1 MNNFNKLSIVFKV
14 NPNGFRT
21 LGSRM
26 NVLIIGGNRF
36 FGKKLSRAL
45 IQDGHNVTLL
55 NRGSLNDGLGNE
67 VTRIKCD
74 RTNSTE
80 LQKAVGNST
89 WDLVYDQVCYTAKE
103 AQEAQKVFDGKV
115 SHYIFTS
122 SQSVYEPNENID
134 ESFFDPYTYNFE
146 KQETKESNYAEAK
159 RQCEAT
165 FFDNPS
171 FPVTAVRFPIVLGAD
186 DYTERL
192 LFHIKKVMNGEEI
205 HFPDQ
210 DAKIS
215 FISSDDAAMVL
226 RFLGDQ
232 NAAVGPINAAAEKPI
247 ALMDFIQIIEEAIGK
262 KAVFAD
268 AATNENH
275 SPYGIEQDWFMNV
288 QKLKSMDCTPAPIK
302 NWLKDEIQSV
312 IQSSK
317 F

>member
-1 MNNFNKLSIVFKV
+1 
-14 NPNGFRT
+14 
-21 LGSRM
+21 M
-26 NVLIIGGNRF
+26 NVLVIGGSRF
-36 FGKKLSRAL
+36 FGKKLSRKL
-45 IQDGHNVTLL
+45 IQDGHKVTLL
-55 NRGSLNDGLGNE
+55 NRGTLDDELGNG

-74 RTNSTE
+74 RTNSNE

-89 WDLVYDQVCYTAKE
+89 WDLVYDQVCYTAKD
-103 AQEAQKVFDGKV
+103 AQEAKKVFDGKV

-122 SQSVYEPNENID
+122 SQSVYEPNGNID
-134 ESFFDPYTYNFE
+134 ESFFDPYTHSFE

-165 FFDNPS
+165 FFNNPS

-192 LFHIKKVMNGEEI
+192 LFHIKKVMKGEEI
-205 HFPDQ
+205 YFPAPH
-210 DAKIS
+210 AKIS

-232 NAAVGPINAAAEKPI
+232 NKAVGPINAAAEKPI
-247 ALMDFIQIIEEAIGK
+247 ALKDFTQYLEEATGRK
-262 KAVFAD
+262 VVLAES
-268 AATNENH
+268 ATDENH

-302 NWLKDEIQSV
+302 NWISDEIQTV
-312 IQSSK
+312 IQSK
-317 F
+317 RF

>member
-1 MNNFNKLSIVFKV
+1 MNNSNKLVIVSEA
-14 NPNGFRT
+14 NPNGSRT
-21 LGSRM
+21 FGCCM

-36 FGKKLSRAL
+36 FGKKLSRIL
-45 IQDGHNVTLL
+45 IQEGHKVTLL
-55 NRGSLNDGLGNE
+55 NRGSLDDGLGNE

-74 RTNSTE
+74 RTNLSE
-80 LQKAVGNST
+80 FKKAVGNST

-103 AQEAQKVFDGKV
+103 AEEAKKVFDGNV

-134 ESFFDPYTYNFE
+134 ESFFNPYTHNFE

-165 FFDNPS
+165 FFDTPS

-192 LFHIKKVMNGEEI
+192 LFHIEKVMTGEEI
-205 HFPDQ
+205 YFPAP

-226 RFLGDQ
+226 RFLG
-232 NAAVGPINAAAEKPI
+232 NHKKAVGPINAAAEKPI
-247 ALMDFIQIIEEAIGK
+247 MLMDFIQNIEETTGK
-262 KAVFAD
+262 KAVFAEI
-268 AATNENH
+268 ATNENH
-275 SPYGIEQDWFMNV
+275 SPYGIKKDWFMNV
-288 QKLKSMDCTPAPIK
+288 QKLKSMQCTPAPIK
-302 NWLKDEIQSV
+302 SWLSNEIQSV
-312 IQSSK
+312 IQSNL
-317 F
+317 